1 MINSVLH
8 GNSLVFIKFNGSMRV
23 ELDRFTEFDSI
34 VMIDFYIISR
44 MFCTV
49 KLEIEITKIL
59 NVYKTENTILK
70 SGRKELNL

>member
-1 MINSVLH
+1 
-8 GNSLVFIKFNGSMRV
+8 MRV

-70 SGRKELNL
+70 SGRKELNLWYKFPLDMWLEETW